1 MPRGKK
7 NEVQGENGVEGS
19 GVMKASRVTPINFG
33 VLTVTVRNSP
43 GSELVTHRRGPESDI
58 SNPDIEKPDKGQK
71 RPTRQ
76 KMEEL
81 RHAFYTIPGKTDIEK
96 MLSGKA
102 GMIGLPAA
110 GFAKAMATLAKD
122 SGDRTTLNA
131 TQVTRNVFVL
141 SDIGPYVKVECGPG
155 TYMRE
160 DIVMIGKGMN
170 RSPQMR
176 YRPGF
181 PEWSTTLRI
190 RFDADVFT
198 PEDVMNL
205 LARAGQKIGWG
216 ELRPEKGYSC
226 GMWDV
231 DYDTAIV
238 SIPKPVMRKVA
249 ER

>member
-1 MPRGKK
+1 MPRTAKT
-7 NEVQGENGVEGS
+7 NPSSEAQEAV
-19 GVMKASRVTPINFG
+19 KAIRVTPPNFG
-33 VLTVTVRNSP
+33 VLSVTVRNSP
-43 GSELVTHRRGPESDI
+43 GSELVTHRRGPGSDI
-58 SNPDIEKPDKGQK
+58 SNPDIVKPPKGEK

-81 RHAFYTIPGKTDIEK
+81 RHACYEIPGKTDLDK
-96 MLSGKA
+96 MLEGKA
-102 GMIGLPAA
+102 GFIGLPAS

-131 TQVTRNVFVL
+131 TQVTRNIFVL
-141 SDIGPYVKVECGPG
+141 SDFDAYVKVDCAKGCH
-155 TYMRE
+155 MRE
-160 DIVMIGKGMN
+160 DIVMIGKGTN

-181 PEWSTTLRI
+181 PEWETKLRI

-231 DYDTAIV
+231 DYDSAQITINKP
-238 SIPKPVMRKVA
+238 PKK
-249 ER
+249 